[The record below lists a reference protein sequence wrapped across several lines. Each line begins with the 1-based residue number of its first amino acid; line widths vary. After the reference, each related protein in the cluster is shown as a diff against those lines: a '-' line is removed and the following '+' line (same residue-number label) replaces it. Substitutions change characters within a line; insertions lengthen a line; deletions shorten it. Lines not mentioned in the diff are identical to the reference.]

1 MKPGAVIFDR
11 DLTLTCV
18 AAPDVARLEGRLALL
33 APGLSLPGMQTLWEG
48 WPGPWPR
55 AEEDELAFWGQ
66 FCAAYG
72 ATCGLAPAVVEGLAA
87 ELATSYPIMF
97 RAYPDAAP
105 SLAALSAAGLR
116 LAVLTNFELPSVGRT
131 LANAGLDPAMFQATL
146 SAAALGWP
154 KPDPRAFAAAAA
166 ALGLPLAACCLVDDL
181 AENVAAARSIGMR
194 AYQIDRSLP
203 GPTAD
208 GRIGSLLDLIGLLA
222 SPGAGPEPRPHVPSP
237 YDISA

>member
-1 MKPGAVIFDR
+1 MEIGAVIFDR
-11 DLTLTCV
+11 DLTLTRV
-18 AAPDVARLEGRLALL
+18 AGAAMATVRARLERV
-33 APGLSLPGMQTLWEG
+33 APGVSLPALQALWEG

-55 AEEDELAFWGQ
+55 AVADEPAFWGQ
-66 FCAAYG
+66 FCAAFG
-72 ATCGLAPAVVEGLAA
+72 SAQGLDPAVAAALAPEVAA
-87 ELATSYPIMF
+87 SYPTMF
-97 RAYPDAAP
+97 QAFPDAAP
-105 SLAALSAAGLR
+105 ALEALRGAGLR
-116 LAVLTNFELPSVGRT
+116 LAVLTNFELPSVART
-131 LANAGLDPAMFQATL
+131 LAHAGLDPALFAATL

-203 GPTAD
+203 APTAD

-222 SPGAGPEPRPHVPSP
+222 SPGAGPEPRPHCPEP
-237 YDISA
+237 YDMAA